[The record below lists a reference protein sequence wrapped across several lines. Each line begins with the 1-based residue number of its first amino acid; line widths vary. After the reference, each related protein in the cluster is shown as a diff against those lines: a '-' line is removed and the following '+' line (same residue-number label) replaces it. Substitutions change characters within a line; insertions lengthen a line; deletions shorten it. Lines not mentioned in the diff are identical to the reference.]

1 MGFDLSAVSDFI
13 VAHQAWAIPIIFLV
27 VFAES
32 FAFLSLLVPGTA
44 ILAACGALVGT
55 GTLSLPGLLA
65 GAIPGAILG
74 DAISYWIGR
83 RFGPAITCAWPLRDY
98 PEVVAKAEALLRQ
111 YGAPGVFIGRFFGP
125 LRAVVPLAA
134 GIARMRSGPFWA
146 ANVASAVIW
155 APAVMLPGA
164 VVGWAAGQA
173 GGGAERWLV
182 AGAVAVVLGAVAC
195 VLLRRRAQGRS

>member
-1 MGFDLSAVSDFI
+1 MGFDLTAVSDFI
-13 VAHQAWAIPIIFLV
+13 AAHQAWAIPIIFLV
-27 VFAES
+27 VFGES

-55 GTLSLPGLLA
+55 GTLPLTGLLV

-74 DAISYWIGR
+74 DAVSYWLGR

-98 PEVVAKAEALLRQ
+98 PEMVAKAESLLRRH
-111 YGAPGVFIGRFFGP
+111 GAASVFIGRFFGP
-125 LRAVVPLAA
+125 LRAVVPLVA

-146 ANVASAVIW
+146 ANVASAVVW

-164 VVGWAAGQA
+164 AIGWAAEQA
-173 GGGAERWLV
+173 GGSAERWMV
-182 AGAVAVVLGAVAC
+182 AGAVIAGFAAVAF
-195 VLLRRRAQGRS
+195 VLFRRARG